1 MSVRTAMVQDS
12 FVQVKPLTK
21 LSVERKELTVKVTI
35 VAECPTLEGA
45 LGEVKAIAERMSEEE
60 RGL

>member
-1 MSVRTAMVQDS
+1 MVQES

-45 LGEVKAIAERMSEEE
+45 LGEVKAMAERMSEEE